1 MNLFD
6 DPFLCNTDTNLPPD
20 FFTTQNRHNLME
32 DSFNL
37 TQIETEKLTIIEN
50 KNITNTNLIKSNI

>member
-1 MNLFD
+1 
-6 DPFLCNTDTNLPPD
+6 
-20 FFTTQNRHNLME
+20 ME

-50 KNITNTNLIKSNI
+50 KNITNTNLIKSKI